1 MGMVHI
7 HNGSGIQKILTYDDM
22 AHCTT

>member
-7 HNGSGIQKILTYDDM
+7 HNGSGIQRILTYDDM
-22 AHCTT
+22 AHYTT